1 MDVGLKI
8 YCNCNKNERA
18 GRKTCVHIVWCM
30 NKLCKKELSDEII
43 AQVSLEHHK
52 LLSLDPPSE
61 LPVIHT
67 GNERRFH
74 DKIINH
80 KNFNVKNDWFVDVKK
95 SKKSCTCVGYLKKG
109 AINTGDLH
117 FYTKGLFYVARDG
130 KVVSSTL
137 RFCPSRK
144 CVQEIKSSFPNVQ
157 PLLNMT
163 VIKES

>member
-8 YCNCNKNERA
+8 YCNCNKNERG
-18 GRKTCVHIVWCM
+18 GRKTCAHIVWCM

-43 AQVSLEHHK
+43 APVSLEHHK

-61 LPVIHT
+61 RPVIHT

-95 SKKSCTCVGYLKKG
+95 IEKKLYLCRLFKKG
-109 AINTGDLH
+109 SHQHRG
-117 FYTKGLFYVARDG
+117 
-130 KVVSSTL
+130 
-137 RFCPSRK
+137 
-144 CVQEIKSSFPNVQ
+144 SSFMYKGFILSCKRQQGCIIHP
-157 PLLNMT
+157 
-163 VIKES
+163 